1 MDLLAL
7 RGRLLKD
14 RARQT
19 AGDARRTA
27 YQPHPPHTKRSST
40 KRAIRFRPST
50 RRRSRFSP
58 GTRSGLGTGGRDSH
72 ALDAAKDHDYY
83 YHATRAEVAL
93 LANDLSALDATL
105 CVIVDN
111 GLGNEGAR
119 ATTRRQLREICIAI
133 GVDPAV
139 LAPIQ
144 GPTLIHYTGHL
155 YGEDFDDRAFVAE
168 LRRTLAELNVGYG
181 YGSLAAGADI
191 VLAEALLER
200 DAAVHVVLPFER
212 EEFRRVSVTACGIS
226 WGARF
231 DHIMNHAASIHYAT
245 EDAYLGDDIL
255 FGYASRFAMGLAILR
270 ADALIPMRSRSLWS
284 TRTMPIQASL
294 PATSARGAR
303 RSAGRSSFICPAPH
317 RSPMVGSPAAGIPP
331 RVLRSMLFGD
341 VHGFSKLHESQF
353 PVFVTEFLGRFAR
366 VLKAHG
372 ERIEYRNT
380 WGDGLYVVMS
390 DAAAAARCA
399 LELQDTIGGFD
410 PTAAGYPPAWDFG
423 SASISDPCSPSRIRS
438 WTGWASWVP
447 T

>member
-1 MDLLAL
+1 MRLLERAPLAEPALRVDLLAL

-27 YQPHPPHTKRSST
+27 YQAASAAYEAVFNETRDPFPAVNAATLALLAGDEV
-40 KRAIRFRPST
+40 RARHLAAET
-50 RRRSRFSP
+50 
-58 GTRSGLGTGGRDSH
+58 SH

-133 GVDPAV
+133 GVKTRRSSHRSRG
-139 LAPIQ
+139 Q
-144 GPTLIHYTGHL
+144 RLIHYTGHL

-212 EEFRRVSVTACGIS
+212 EEFRRVSVTACGI
-226 WGARF
+226 
-231 DHIMNHAASIHYAT
+231 
-245 EDAYLGDDIL
+245 
-255 FGYASRFAMGLAILR
+255 
-270 ADALIPMRSRSLWS
+270 
-284 TRTMPIQASL
+284 Q
-294 PATSARGAR
+294 
-303 RSAGRSSFICPAPH
+303 
-317 RSPMVGSPAAGIPP
+317 
-331 RVLRSMLFGD
+331 
-341 VHGFSKLHESQF
+341 
-353 PVFVTEFLGRFAR
+353 LGRTIRPHHEPRGQHPLRHRRR
-366 VLKAHG
+366 V
-372 ERIEYRNT
+372 
-380 WGDGLYVVMS
+380 
-390 DAAAAARCA
+390 
-399 LELQDTIGGFD
+399 
-410 PTAAGYPPAWDFG
+410 
-423 SASISDPCSPSRIRS
+423 SR
-438 WTGWASWVP
+438 
-447 T
+447 